1 MTPAQ
6 IEMVRDSWAIVR
18 TKNDLLA
25 QRFYQRLFQL
35 DPSLRLLF
43 GYDMS
48 EQRQKLMRTISIL
61 VRGLHRTDRIR
72 PALCLLGRR
81 HAGYG
86 VQPTD
91 YDMVRQSLL
100 WALSDLYGRAMSEAM
115 SVEMRE
121 AWGAAYDLISTVM
134 LDAAEES
141 EVTHGL

>member
-6 IEMVRDSWAIVR
+6 VEMVRDSWAIVR
-18 TKNDLLA
+18 AKNDLLA

-43 GYDMS
+43 GHDMS
-48 EQRQKLMRTISIL
+48 EQRQKLMRTVGIL
-61 VRGLHRTDRIR
+61 VRGLHRADRLR

-91 YDMVRQSLL
+91 YAMVRHALL
-100 WALSDLYGRAMSEAM
+100 EAISDLSGGSL
-115 SVEMRE
+115 SPEMRE
-121 AWGAAYDLISTVM
+121 AWSAAYDQISTVM

-141 EVTHGL
+141 EVTHGF

>member
-6 IEMVRDSWAIVR
+6 VEMVRDSWAIVR

-43 GYDMS
+43 GHDMT
-48 EQRQKLMRTISIL
+48 EQREKLMRTISIL
-61 VRGLHRTDRIR
+61 VRGLHRPDRIH

-91 YDMVRQSLL
+91 YAMVRQALIA
-100 WALSDLYGRAMSEAM
+100 ALSDLFGGVLSEEMSA
-115 SVEMRE
+115 
-121 AWGAAYDLISTVM
+121 AWGAAYDRI
-134 LDAAEES
+134 
-141 EVTHGL
+141 